1 MIKFLFYLFIFY
13 VVYRYVFGGFKVKV
27 FHYHQNTPPPP
38 TRDHY
43 QEEGKITIKSLAKGS
58 SLYPAEIK
66 SVELLGTGSI
76 KDFERTGDGLQITIP
91 GSKSKLGYALVFKLS

>member
-38 TRDHY
+38 THDHY
-43 QEEGKITIKSLAKGS
+43 QEEGKITINPQVKSKES
-58 SLYPAEIK
+58 S
-66 SVELLGTGSI
+66 
-76 KDFERTGDGLQITIP
+76 KD
-91 GSKSKLGYALVFKLS
+91 SKLGEYVDYEEVK

>member
-43 QEEGKITIKSLAKGS
+43 QEEGKITSYNNLRFFIG
-58 SLYPAEIK
+58 
-66 SVELLGTGSI
+66 LLFTNI
-76 KDFERTGDGLQITIP
+76 III
-91 GSKSKLGYALVFKLS
+91 

>member
-38 TRDHY
+38 TRDDY
-43 QEEGKITIKSLAKGS
+43 QEEGKITINPKVKSK
-58 SLYPAEIK
+58 EI
-66 SVELLGTGSI
+66 S
-76 KDFERTGDGLQITIP
+76 KD
-91 GSKSKLGYALVFKLS
+91 SKLGEYVDYEEVK